1 MPLPVLPGEPS
12 EGADVRVLPGAEPFT
27 HDGGPV
33 GVLLC
38 HGFTGTPQSLRPWA
52 HSLADAGLSVR
63 LPRLP
68 GHGTTWQAMNR
79 TRWEDWYAVVQGEL
93 ADLRRRCERVIVGGL
108 SMGGAL
114 ATRLAQRQPADVAGL
129 VLVNPGFALAD
140 PRLAAL
146 PLLKAVLPSVPGP
159 AGDIARPGVSEL
171 GYDRAP
177 LRALHSY
184 VHSLRDT
191 VRDLPTVTQPLLL
204 LRSAVDHVIPPKSA
218 DLLLARI
225 SSKDVT
231 TIVLERSYHVATLD
245 HDAETIERESLA
257 FVRRVAA

>member
-1 MPLPVLPGEPS
+1 MP
-12 EGADVRVLPGAEPFT
+12 VLPGAEPFT

-38 HGFTGTPQSLRPWA
+38 HGFTGSPQSLRPWA
-52 HSLADAGLSVR
+52 RALADAGLTVR

-79 TRWEDWYAVVQGEL
+79 TRWDDWYTTVEGEL
-93 ADLRRRCERVIVGGL
+93 ADLRRRCERVVIGGL

-114 ATRLAQRQPADVAGL
+114 ATRLAQRHPSDVAGL

-146 PLLKAVLPSVPGP
+146 PVLKTVLPSVPGP
-159 AGDIARPGVSEL
+159 AGDIARPGVREL
-171 GYDRAP
+171 AYDRAP

-184 VHSLRDT
+184 LSALRDT
-191 VRDLPTVTQPLLL
+191 VRDLPAVTQPVLL
-204 LRSAVDHVIPPKSA
+204 LRSAVDHVIPPKSSE
-218 DLLLARI
+218 LLLSRI
-225 SSKDVT
+225 SSKDVS

-245 HDAETIERESLA
+245 YDAETIERESLA

>member
-1 MPLPVLPGEPS
+1 MP
-12 EGADVRVLPGAEPFT
+12 VLPGAEPFA

-52 HSLADAGLSVR
+52 RSLADAGLSVR

-79 TRWEDWYAVVQGEL
+79 TRWEDWYATVLGEL
-93 ADLRRRCERVIVGGL
+93 ADLRRSCERVVVGGL

-114 ATRLAQRQPADVAGL
+114 ATRLAQCRPADVAGL

-146 PLLKAVLPSVPGP
+146 PLLKAVLPSVPGVV
-159 AGDIARPGVSEL
+159 GDIAKPGVTEL

-204 LRSAVDHVIPPKSA
+204 LRSAVDHVVPTRSS
-218 DLLLARI
+218 DLLLSRI

-231 TIVLERSYHVATLD
+231 EIVLQRSYHVATLD
-245 HDAETIERESLA
+245 HDAPTIERESLA